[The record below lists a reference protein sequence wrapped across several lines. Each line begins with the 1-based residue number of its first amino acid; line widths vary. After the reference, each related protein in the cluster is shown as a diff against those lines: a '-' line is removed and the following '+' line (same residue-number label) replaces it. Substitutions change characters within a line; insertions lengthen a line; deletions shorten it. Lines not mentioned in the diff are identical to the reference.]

1 MSKKLTDNA
10 YFSEAKLIMQLMT
23 SEQPQAHTLWDEAAR
38 IAYIFD
44 DYKQCLEINKKSLN
58 LKHAAGLAGM
68 ALVPNHCNM
77 GLAYFELSEFNE
89 AINSL
94 TTAINLDPHCAYAL
108 LNLSLVHKKQGN
120 LEKALGYLEE
130 IVSKIDPKDTA
141 AINNIGNIYAE
152 QGKHEM
158 AAMQYL

>member
-1 MSKKLTDNA
+1 
-10 YFSEAKLIMQLMT
+10 MQLIS
-23 SEQPQAHTLWDEAAR
+23 SEQPQAHSLWDESAR

-44 DYKQCLEINKKSLN
+44 DYKQCVELNKKSLN
-58 LKHAAGLAGM
+58 LKHAAGLSGM
-68 ALVPNHCNM
+68 ALVPNHVNM
-77 GLAYFELSEFNE
+77 GLAYLDLSEYNE

-94 TTAINLDPHCAYAL
+94 TTALNLDPMCAYAL
-108 LNLSLVHKKQGN
+108 INLSLVYKKQGN
-120 LEKALGYLEE
+120 LDKALGYLQD
-130 IVSKIDPKDTA
+130 IVSKVDPRDTA